1 MREFEM
7 RIAVIGA
14 GNVGGGFTRAAVAAG
29 HDVVVAAAHPE
40 KAQALAAEVGAQAA
54 ESNAAAAQG
63 AQVVLLAV
71 PAAEAPAVAAEVAAV
86 APGAVVVDATNPLNA
101 TFDGLAIEGTSGAE
115 AVQQAAGSTPVVK
128 AFNTVFASRYA
139 GTSVP
144 GAPLSLLVA
153 GDDEAAKNTVAE
165 LGTSLGFAP
174 VDAGS
179 LRFARS
185 LEELAFLNI
194 TLNAGKGWVWQNHFQ
209 IVGPTTA

>member
-1 MREFEM
+1 M

-14 GNVGGGFTRAAVAAG
+14 GNVGGGFSRAAVAAG
-29 HDVVVAAAHPE
+29 HDVVIAAAHPE
-40 KAQALAAEVGAQAA
+40 KAQAVAAEVGAQAA

-63 AQVVLLAV
+63 AQVVVLAV
-71 PAAEAPAVAAEVAAV
+71 PAAEAPAVAAEVAAS
-86 APGAVVVDATNPLNA
+86 GAVVVDATNPLNA

-115 AVQQAAGSTPVVK
+115 AVQKAAGSTPVVK

-139 GTSVP
+139 GTTEQ
-144 GAPLSLLVA
+144 GAPLTLLVA
-153 GDDEAAKNTVAE
+153 GDDEAAKGTVAE

-179 LRFARS
+179 LRFART

>member
-1 MREFEM
+1 M

-14 GNVGGGFTRAAVAAG
+14 GNVGGGFSRAAVAAG
-29 HDVVVAAAHPE
+29 HDVVIAAAHPE
-40 KAQALAAEVGAQAA
+40 KAQAVAAEVGAQAA

-63 AQVVLLAV
+63 AQVVVLAV
-71 PAAEAPAVAAEVAAV
+71 PAAEAPAVAAEVAAS
-86 APGAVVVDATNPLNA
+86 GAVVVDATNPLNA
-101 TFDGLAIEGTSGAE
+101 TFDGLAIEGISGAE
-115 AVQQAAGSTPVVK
+115 AVQKAAGSTPVVK

-139 GTSVP
+139 GTTEQ
-144 GAPLSLLVA
+144 GAPLTLLIA
-153 GDDEAAKNTVAE
+153 GDDEAAKGTVAE

-179 LRFARS
+179 LRFART

>member
-1 MREFEM
+1 M

-14 GNVGGGFTRAAVAAG
+14 GNVGGGFSRAAVAAG
-29 HDVVVAAAHPE
+29 HDVVISAAHPE
-40 KAQALAAEVGAQAA
+40 KAQAVAAQVGAQAA
-54 ESNAAAAQG
+54 ENNAAAVQG
-63 AQVVLLAV
+63 AQVVILAV
-71 PAAEAPAVAAEVAAV
+71 PGNEAPAVAAEI
-86 APGAVVVDATNPLNA
+86 APALSGAVVVDATNPLNA
-101 TFDGLAIEGTSGAE
+101 SFDGLAVEGISGAA

-139 GTSVP
+139 GPTEQ
-144 GAPLSLLVA
+144 GAPLTLLVA
-153 GDDEAAKNTVAE
+153 GDDAAAKSTVAE

-179 LRFARS
+179 LRFART